1 MRASALEKLK
11 LERKVCQ
18 EDNLTYSSSPKKKV
32 ELDAKIEENKIE
44 EEEISQDDLKSLLM
58 PDLKGIY
65 SCLTLRSVF
74 FNPGICESIF
84 SKLGR
89 DIRKRTLASR
99 SH

>member
-65 SCLTLRSVF
+65 SCPTLDQGSTNQDNF
-74 FNPGICESIF
+74 
-84 SKLGR
+84 KR
-89 DIRKRTLASR
+89 DFR
-99 SH
+99 